1 MNYLN
6 ERVGKLYY
14 QDKTYELTK
23 NETMILSALL
33 DNKLKTY
40 DKLYEVLYAVPCTT
54 ACTTDRKPIIDT
66 ISRIRRKTGI
76 KIICKTNFGVRL
88 EDKICLF

>member
-14 QDKTYELTK
+14 QNKTYELTK

-40 DKLYEVLYAVPCTT
+40 DKLYEVLYAVPH
-54 ACTTDRKPIIDT
+54 TTDRKPIIDT

>member
-14 QDKTYELTK
+14 QNKTYELTK

-40 DKLYEVLYAVPCTT
+40 DKLYEVLYAVP
-54 ACTTDRKPIIDT
+54 CTTDRKPIIDT

>member
-6 ERVGKLYY
+6 ERIGRLYY
-14 QDKTYELTK
+14 QDKSYELTR
-23 NETMILSALL
+23 NETKILSELL

-40 DKLYEVLYAVPCTT
+40 EKLYEVLYEVPCTT
-54 ACTTDRKPIIDT
+54 LNTRKPIIDT

-88 EDKICLF
+88 EDEICLF